1 MWHPNWQTHV
11 QTEIRQ
17 IAKPFDFPT
26 VFSLFGHFL
35 CKCRALPQTCA
46 VRRKPFPYNN
56 RTFANIAEPKKGL
69 IMNTW
74 QVQKKK
80 WTPTFDDYRF
90 TIHYLLRRIDDIL
103 ISVFF
108 YCFLMYYDDRCTWGI
123 LCHTLPPYI
132 FTLAFQPLQQKTLP
146 KCVELLV
153 QFSKL
158 NDSRAIQIGLCGD
171 SVGSCES
178 PNHGLTRSFSGK

>member
-108 YCFLMYYDDRCTWGI
+108 IVFWCTMMIDVLGAYYAILSLHTFSLWHSNHSNKKRC
-123 LCHTLPPYI
+123 
-132 FTLAFQPLQQKTLP
+132 
-146 KCVELLV
+146 
-153 QFSKL
+153 
-158 NDSRAIQIGLCGD
+158 
-171 SVGSCES
+171 
-178 PNHGLTRSFSGK
+178 RSA